1 MKFKIIVSFVLAGLV
16 SACGSNEPELIRQ
29 AKRLLGRKIELP
41 VQYVSVPAAVG
52 TVRLEDE
59 LAKPYKIITY
69 LDRNA
74 CTKCAL
80 SVLKDWE
87 EHLRDI
93 PKEQVGFIP
102 VIYPIDRSELKMV
115 VTALQLEYPLLY
127 DVDNKFIDKNKLGGI
142 RAVNRSFLLDSH
154 SRIVVIGEPLNSG
167 KLWMLYKNTLN
178 TLSGTDGRSL

>member
-1 MKFKIIVSFVLAGLV
+1 MKFKIIVSLVLAGLV

-29 AKRLLGRKIELP
+29 AKKLSGRKIELP
-41 VQYVSVPAAVG
+41 VQYVAVPAAVG
-52 TVRLEDE
+52 TIRLEDE

-93 PKEQVGFIP
+93 PKERVGFYSCYIS
-102 VIYPIDRSELKMV
+102 DRSLG
-115 VTALQLEYPLLY
+115 
-127 DVDNKFIDKNKLGGI
+127 IKNGRRGVATRI
-142 RAVNRSFLLDSH
+142 SVAV
-154 SRIVVIGEPLNSG
+154 
-167 KLWMLYKNTLN
+167 
-178 TLSGTDGRSL
+178 